1 MAIVYRHR
9 DNSNNVFYVG
19 IGKNENRAFDYS
31 HRSDFWKRYSK
42 KYGVNTEIIAKEISF
57 EDAKELEMLLISEY
71 GRRDLGKGILVNMT
85 DGGDGSVGRK
95 QSKEEIQKR
104 VNSLKG
110 KKRSEE
116 TKKRMSEVRKGI
128 VFSEEHI
135 KNLSISHKGIIS
147 GNAKKVKNIDTG
159 KLYLSLRS
167 ACISE
172 NLNYK
177 TEHMRM
183 SKNPISKKNK
193 FKYI

>member
-9 DNSNNVFYVG
+9 DNLNNVFYVG
-19 IGKNENRAFDYS
+19 IGKNEDRAFDYLR
-31 HRSDFWKRYSK
+31 RSEFWKRYSK
-42 KYGVNTEIIAKEISF
+42 KYGVSTEIIAKDI
-57 EDAKELEMLLISEY
+57 DYDTAKELEMLLISEY
-71 GRRDLGKGILVNMT
+71 GRRDLGLGNLVNMT

-110 KKRSEE
+110 KKRSQE
-116 TKKRMSEVRKGI
+116 TKNKMSEVRKGI
-128 VFSEEHI
+128 VFSEQHI

-147 GNAKKVKNIDTG
+147 SNAKKVKNIDTG
-159 KLYLSLRS
+159 KLYLSLRN
-167 ACISE
+167 ACLSE

-177 TEHMRM
+177 TEHIRM
-183 SKNPISKKNK
+183 SKNPMSKKNK